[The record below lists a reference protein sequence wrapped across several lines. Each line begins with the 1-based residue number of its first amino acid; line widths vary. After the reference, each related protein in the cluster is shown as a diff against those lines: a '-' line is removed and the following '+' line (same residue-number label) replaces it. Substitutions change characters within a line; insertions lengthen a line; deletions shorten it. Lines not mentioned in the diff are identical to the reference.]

1 MPTLKKKYFISF
13 DQNISSE
20 EFMNILYNYNVFFP
34 KDKIE
39 EVLIYLGIPDINAF
53 SLNFMHLIEIIMF
66 IVRIISIKSRK
77 IKRIWKIHKT
87 MYNNRNSF
95 WFNWIE
101 YYEKTKRYNYI
112 NGGINFLYSNNQKIQ
127 LVVKHLLTFLPLV
140 EIIWIMYMHS

>member
-1 MPTLKKKYFISF
+1 MTPKLNLIFLHLVEIKRTYALFRLNSERLMPTLKKKYFISF

-77 IKRIWKIHKT
+77 IKRI
-87 MYNNRNSF
+87 
-95 WFNWIE
+95 
-101 YYEKTKRYNYI
+101 
-112 NGGINFLYSNNQKIQ
+112 
-127 LVVKHLLTFLPLV
+127 
-140 EIIWIMYMHS
+140 